1 MNDKINKAYSE
12 IYEILQ
18 LLDDEFINKLPNKF
32 IEFIEKEKDNEYVV
46 NINPNIPLE
55 EQNLL
60 SDTIN
65 ILAMLKLDYWCT
77 EDEKQELLEIL
88 NQNEQEYQAELTEK
102 YNPDNIFKNKK
113 VTKINENTEEI
124 SLVPIKEKSFILK
137 LLDKIKNMF
146 KKF

>member
-32 IEFIEKEKDNEYVV
+32 IEFIEKEKDNEYVA

-65 ILAMLKLDYWCT
+65 ILAILKLDYWCT
-77 EDEKQELLEIL
+77 KDEKQELLKIL

-113 VTKINENTEEI
+113 VTKINENTKEI
-124 SLVPIKEKSFILK
+124 SLVTIKEKSFILK

>member
-32 IEFIEKEKDNEYVV
+32 IEFIEKEKDNEYVA